1 MTGFTI
7 NPPRTPLT
15 DGRGQI
21 TPEWYRFLSRSNDIG
36 GAPYLTVT
44 GSVAVG
50 NARTFTPIAGQLV
63 ATDGGAGLAYT
74 VALAPTTV
82 VPGTYGAA
90 DKTVAFTV
98 DSKGRLTMAAQY
110 ALNTDNVTEGATN
123 LYFTQARARA
133 SLSASSGIVYNSG
146 TGAFTAAPAGAYGA
160 PTGTLSRAALASY
173 VAGTGLT
180 YSAGYVQAELTATG
194 TRIAAIEAALATLSQ
209 TVAALITDMRANNN
223 LS

>member
-1 MTGFTI
+1 
-7 NPPRTPLT
+7 
-15 DGRGQI
+15 
-21 TPEWYRFLSRSNDIG
+21 LSRSNDIG

-50 NARTFTPIAGQLV
+50 NARTFTPVTGQLV

-74 VALAPTTV
+74 LGLADTAVAA
-82 VPGTYGAA
+82 GTYGGAA
-90 DKTVAFTV
+90 NTVSVTV
-98 DSKGRLTMAAQY
+98 DAKGRVT
-110 ALNTDNVTEGATN
+110 ALSSVALSTTNVTEGTN
-123 LYFTQARARA
+123 LYYTDARARA

-146 TGAFTAAPAGAYGA
+146 TGAFTAVPAGAYGA

-194 TRIAAIEAALATLSQ
+194 TRIAAIEAALATLSR
-209 TVAALITDMRANNN
+209 TVAALITDMRANGN

>member
-1 MTGFTI
+1 VTVFTI

-36 GAPYLTVT
+36 GVPYLTVA

-74 VALAPTTV
+74 LGLADTAVAA
-82 VPGTYGAA
+82 GTYGGAA
-90 DKTVAFTV
+90 NTVSVTV
-98 DSKGRLTMAAQY
+98 DAKGRVT
-110 ALNTDNVTEGATN
+110 ALSSVALSTTNVTEGTN
-123 LYFTQARARA
+123 LYYTDARARA
-133 SLSASSGIVYNSG
+133 SLSASSGVAYNST
-146 TGAFTAAPAGAYGA
+146 TGNITAAPAGAYGA

-173 VAGTGLT
+173 EAGTGLT